1 MSIFRTIFR
10 EIEKLGE
17 PVTITTEKGIIRTK
31 SIITPLLYKNKMYL
45 GGVHLP
51 DGFFDTGHYLVILPA
66 NVNIPV
72 LGTAFFQYGGSTY
85 VLKRSEKVSV
95 KNYGAYVW
103 AVIAPF
109 KEALEEDSDEI

>member
-17 PVTITTEKGIIRTK
+17 PVTITTEEGSIRTK
-31 SIITPLLYKNKMYL
+31 SVIAPLLYKNKMYL

-51 DGFFDTGHYLVILPA
+51 DGFFDTGHYLLILPA
-66 NVNIPV
+66 DVRLPV
-72 LGTAFFQYGGSTY
+72 LGTAFFQFGKNKY
-85 VLKRSEKVSV
+85 VLKRSERVSV

-103 AVIAPF
+103 AVVAPY
-109 KEALEEDSDEI
+109 KENLEEDYDEI